1 MLTLNLQK
9 PDAAPARRLQLSL
22 NKGARFRVK
31 VEWDCKA
38 DHQDDVDVHALEAV
52 NAGQG
57 AKVSALENILSTYNT
72 TRMSRTGA
80 LKSNPDGSFQ
90 TPSGGLFH
98 SGDIRVQGSTAEVI
112 TIDGSKVAPGVNEI
126 PLFATVHKADHGDAH
141 EAEHGDDDDEAA
153 FADIDRCTVTIT
165 DDSGKVLGAYLLS
178 DEFGDFNVVQ
188 LGSVMLAPNGG
199 WDYVPVGVGFTGDF
213 NDVLGNF
220 C

>member
-1 MLTLNLQK
+1 VQR
-9 PDAAPARRLQLSL
+9 AQ
-22 NKGARFRVK
+22 
-31 VEWDCKA
+31 
-38 DHQDDVDVHALEAV
+38 HHDV
-52 NAGQG
+52 G
-57 AKVSALENILSTYNT
+57 
-72 TRMSRTGA
+72 
-80 LKSNPDGSFQ
+80 
-90 TPSGGLFH
+90 
-98 SGDIRVQGSTAEVI
+98 
-112 TIDGSKVAPGVNEI
+112 
-126 PLFATVHKADHGDAH
+126 H